1 MSSNMKIGE
10 IAQITGL
17 APSAIR
23 FYEQSGLLP
32 AAARGANGYRSYSED
47 ALHTLQLIQIAQNLG
62 FSLDT
67 LRALFSSPMEF
78 PEDQLLSRLDI
89 RLHEIDA
96 VMATL
101 RTQRKAVAALR
112 EKVDQA
118 WEVGECLAVADL
130 IYGMVSQQTPKKLA
144 RGRKLNPKQA

>member
-1 MSSNMKIGE
+1 MKIGE
-10 IAQITGL
+10 VSDITGL

-32 AAARGANGYRSYSED
+32 AAERGANGYRSYTED
-47 ALHTLQLIQIAQNLG
+47 ALHRLQLIQMAQHLG

-67 LRALFSSPMEF
+67 LRALFSSTAEF
-78 PEDQLLSRLDI
+78 PEDQLLSGLDK

-101 RTQRKAVAALR
+101 KTQRKAVAALR
-112 EKVDQA
+112 AKVT
-118 WEVGECLAVADL
+118 EVWAEGECLAVADL
-130 IYGMVSQQTPKKLA
+130 IHGMASQQA
-144 RGRKLNPKQA
+144 RERPVKRRKSKSRSA